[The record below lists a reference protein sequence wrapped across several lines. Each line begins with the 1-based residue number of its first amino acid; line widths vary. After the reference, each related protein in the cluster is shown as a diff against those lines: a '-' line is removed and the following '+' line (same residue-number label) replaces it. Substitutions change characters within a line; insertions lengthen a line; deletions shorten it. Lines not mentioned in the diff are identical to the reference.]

1 MKEKAPDRFAAY
13 AESLPADKQQQLAAF
28 FDALAAQC
36 RLPKKEA
43 VAMRADFEDAL
54 LYYHEQ
60 GVPFDEALC
69 RIDTAKLGGFYAHP
83 PVLWFALDNAAK
95 VYPLYMKHGSMAG
108 FRLSVYLKKP
118 VVPVLLQLAL
128 AFTVKR
134 FPSFATTL
142 KKGFFWHYLDT
153 AKHRFCA
160 APENDYPCQPLKV
173 AGSGSLTFRVV
184 YYQNRISIEFFH
196 VLTDGVGGMTFL
208 KVLTAEY
215 LRLLGVD
222 APDEG
227 CLWNVNTPP
236 SVREVENAFATVPS
250 GENGGGFM
258 EKAAVQLNGRVADR
272 TPCRLLHFRLSA
284 TEIKAAAKRYDATVT
299 EYLLGLMFLANKT
312 ATDELTGDTSIQ
324 VPVDMRRLF
333 PTPTV
338 RNFSMYCGIRVPLE
352 SITTLPAAVEEAKR
366 QMAQKASKE
375 VLQEMVTSTKKLV
388 GSLKF
393 IPLAIKTPVAK
404 IVCGLLGDKT
414 CSNVLSNLGV
424 VKMPAAFAEH
434 IDSMDF
440 SLGAV
445 EHNRAECAVVTFGD
459 ILTFSV
465 TKMTVDPTFEET
477 MYRLFVDEGL
487 TVRVEGS
494 PLYES

>member
-1 MKEKAPDRFAAY
+1 MKELSQNRFLTY
-13 AESLPADKQQQLAAF
+13 KESLSPDKQQQLALF
-28 FDALAAQC
+28 FDALAMQC
-36 RLPKKEA
+36 RLPKKET
-43 VAMRADFEDAL
+43 VAMRTDFENAL
-54 LYYHEQ
+54 LYYDEQ
-60 GVPFDEALC
+60 NIPFDEALR

-95 VYPLYMKHGSMAG
+95 VYPMYMKHGSMAG

-142 KKGFFWHYLDT
+142 KKGVFWHYLDT
-153 AKHRFCA
+153 AKHRFSA
-160 APENDYPCQPLKV
+160 IPENDYPCQPLKV

-196 VLTDGVGGMTFL
+196 VLTDGFGGMTFL

-215 LRLLGVD
+215 LRLLGID
-222 APDEG
+222 ASEED

-236 SVREVENAFATVPS
+236 AVREVENAFAAVPAS
-250 GENGGGFM
+250 ENGGGFM

-284 TEIKAAAKRYDATVT
+284 QEVKAAAKCHNATVT
-299 EYLLGLMFLANKT
+299 EYLLGLVLLANKT
-312 ATDELTGDTSIQ
+312 ATDELTGETSIQ
-324 VPVDMRRLF
+324 VPVDMRKFF

-352 SITTLPAAVEEAKR
+352 NITTLSAAVQEAKR
-366 QMAQKASKE
+366 QMAEKANKE
-375 VLQEMVTSTKKLV
+375 VLQEMVTSTKRLV
-388 GSLKF
+388 GSLRF
-393 IPLAIKTPVAK
+393 IPLAIKAPVAK
-404 IVCGLLGDKT
+404 VVCGFLGDKT

-424 VKMPAAFAEH
+424 INMPAAFAEH

-440 SLGAV
+440 SLSAV

-459 ILTFSV
+459 VLTFSV
-465 TKMTVDPTFEET
+465 TKMTADPTFEET
-477 MYRLFVDEGL
+477 MYRLFTDEGL

-494 PLYES
+494 PLYEN